1 MWEDA
6 TPKPVPDAGD
16 AAETGRP
23 AGGRPAREK
32 AGENYEQKPRPSVRT
47 EGRAFGYIGDQRY
60 FLRST

>member
-23 AGGRPAREK
+23 AGGRPARGK
-32 AGENYEQKPRPSVRT
+32 AGEN
-47 EGRAFGYIGDQRY
+47 
-60 FLRST
+60 